1 MWEFAIIDNAHLL
14 KSSFSV
20 FFYLISVGE
29 FCIRV
34 TPPSS
39 ICYRKSKN
47 FSLSGILL
55 QFSFDLAAF
64 GILLWEL
71 ATYGMSPYP
80 GIDLSQ
86 VYEMLESGYRM
97 PCPDGCPQEVYDMM
111 KKCEFNISL
120 SYNLTLAKCLYQ
132 LGLA

>member
-1 MWEFAIIDNAHLL
+1 
-14 KSSFSV
+14 
-20 FFYLISVGE
+20 
-29 FCIRV
+29 
-34 TPPSS
+34 
-39 ICYRKSKN
+39 
-47 FSLSGILL
+47 
-55 QFSFDLAAF
+55 
-64 GILLWEL
+64 LWEL

-97 PCPDGCPQEVYDMM
+97 PCPDGCPLEVYGMM
-111 KKCEFNISL
+111 EKCEFNISL

>member
-1 MWEFAIIDNAHLL
+1 MSHL
-14 KSSFSV
+14 SFINLLQKV
-20 FFYLISVGE
+20 
-29 FCIRV
+29 
-34 TPPSS
+34 
-39 ICYRKSKN
+39 KN
-47 FSLSGILL
+47 VSLSGILL
-55 QFSFDLAAF
+55 QFSFDLTAF

-111 KKCEFNISL
+111 KKCEFNITL
-120 SYNLTLAKCLYQ
+120 SYNFRVAKCLYWGGRVAQ
-132 LGLA
+132 WLEHSPPTNVARVQIPSSTPYVG